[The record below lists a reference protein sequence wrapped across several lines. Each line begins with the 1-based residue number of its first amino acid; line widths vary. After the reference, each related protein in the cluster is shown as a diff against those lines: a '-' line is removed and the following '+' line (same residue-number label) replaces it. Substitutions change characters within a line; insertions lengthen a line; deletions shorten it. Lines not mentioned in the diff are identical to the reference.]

1 MKNFT
6 TRVSVFGGRNITD
19 EVYSQ
24 TVELGK
30 SMAEEGYL
38 VFCGGGSGVM
48 EAIAKGVNEG
58 GGTCVGILKDG
69 SLEEAN
75 EFISLPI
82 TTGLGIYRN
91 LMLAY
96 NCDIAVAISGEY
108 GTLSEIAYAL
118 QLEKPV
124 IGFHTWDIPK
134 VNHADS
140 PSDVIKQIKEHI

>member
-1 MKNFT
+1 MKNPSA
-6 TRVSVFGGRNITD
+6 RISVFGGRDITND
-19 EVYSQ
+19 VYNQ

-30 SMAEEGYL
+30 SLAEEGYL
-38 VFCGGGSGVM
+38 VFCGGGPGVM
-48 EAIAKGVNEG
+48 EAIAKGVDEE
-58 GGTCVGILKDG
+58 GGTCVGILKNG
-69 SLEEAN
+69 SIDEAN

-96 NCDIAVAISGEY
+96 NCDVAVAVSGKY

-118 QLEKPV
+118 TLEKPV

-134 VNHADS
+134 VIHADS
-140 PSDVIKQIKEHI
+140 PSDVIRKIKEYI

>member
-1 MKNFT
+1 VTNH
-6 TRVSVFGGRNITD
+6 RARISVFGGRDITD
-19 EVYSQ
+19 EVFSH
-24 TVELGK
+24 TVELGQK
-30 SMAEEGYL
+30 MAEEGFL
-38 VFCGGGSGVM
+38 VFCGGGPGVM
-48 EAIAKGVNEG
+48 EAVAKGVKEG

-69 SLEEAN
+69 SLDEAN

-96 NCDIAVAISGEY
+96 NCDIAVAVSGQY
-108 GTLSEIAYAL
+108 GTLSEIAYAI

-140 PSDVIKQIKEHI
+140 PSDVIQKINENL